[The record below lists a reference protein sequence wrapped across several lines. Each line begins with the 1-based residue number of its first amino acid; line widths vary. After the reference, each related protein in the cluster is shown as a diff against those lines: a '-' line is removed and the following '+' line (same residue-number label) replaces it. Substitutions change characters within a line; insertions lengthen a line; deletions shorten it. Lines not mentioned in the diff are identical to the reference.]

1 MKYQQD
7 LEVEIDELF
16 RESLH
21 WSRCAE
27 RLDLRFILEN
37 YKKHNDSKNV
47 FAFSRTPT
55 TFISMMVICYLI
67 AGILET
73 IWLGGLNFIFMF
85 AFWACFILLF
95 IWLYTKYSGD
105 RPEVGEYIDHF
116 ADVIWT
122 KVWAAKEFRDRSKSL
137 SIFLRAFNRSTLNVC
152 NRRCDLSSDMRNPNE
167 HMSFCSVCLFFFTLL
182 VSSLF
187 ILARP
192 LFVRL
197 SEHVSMVRGC
207 QCAQRGRNER
217 LPFLSFFSRS
227 KLQRRFRF
235 LLFALLQHL
244 SD

>member
-1 MKYQQD
+1 MGGEEISMKYQQD
-7 LEVEIDELF
+7 LEVELDELF

-21 WSRCAE
+21 WSCDTL
-27 RLDLRFILEN
+27 RLDLRFFPVN

-122 KVWAAKEFRDRSKSL
+122 KVRASNEFHVRSKSL
-137 SIFLRAFNRSTLNVC
+137 SILLRAFNRSTLNVC
-152 NRRCDLSSDMRNPNE
+152 NRRCGLSSDMRNPNE
-167 HMSFCSVCLFFFTLL
+167 PKSFCSV
-182 VSSLF
+182 
-187 ILARP
+187 
-192 LFVRL
+192 
-197 SEHVSMVRGC
+197 
-207 QCAQRGRNER
+207 
-217 LPFLSFFSRS
+217 
-227 KLQRRFRF
+227 
-235 LLFALLQHL
+235 
-244 SD
+244 